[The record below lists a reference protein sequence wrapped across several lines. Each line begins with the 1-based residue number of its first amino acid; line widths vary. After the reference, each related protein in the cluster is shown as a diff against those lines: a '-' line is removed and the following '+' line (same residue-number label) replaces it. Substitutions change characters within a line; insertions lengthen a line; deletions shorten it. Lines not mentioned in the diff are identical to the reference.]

1 MSWDEMLFNKCN
13 DDKRRH
19 EDKRNFFE
27 DNMSW
32 GRKRNDDENK
42 EKERENR
49 ESLDFM
55 GKGRKSLFGLTIG
68 ATVNV
73 SLSNGLELEGIF
85 QGIVGD
91 YALLL
96 VDTELVR
103 VNLKDIVTVSVI

>member
-1 MSWDEMLFNKCN
+1 MSWDEVIFHKCN
-13 DDKRRH
+13 DDRKRH
-19 EDKRNFFE
+19 EDKRHFFE

-32 GRKRNDDENK
+32 GRKRNDDEDK

-49 ESLDFM
+49 EALDFT

-68 ATVNV
+68 ATVSV
-73 SLSNGLELEGIF
+73 TLSNAVELEGIF

-91 YALLL
+91 YALIL

>member
-13 DDKRRH
+13 DNGKRQ
-19 EDKRNFFE
+19 EDQRNFFE
-27 DNMSW
+27 DNMSC
-32 GRKRNDDENK
+32 GRNRNNNDDK
-42 EKERENR
+42 EQDNR
-49 ESLDFM
+49 GDLNFT

-73 SLSNGLELEGIF
+73 SLSNGLEFEGIF